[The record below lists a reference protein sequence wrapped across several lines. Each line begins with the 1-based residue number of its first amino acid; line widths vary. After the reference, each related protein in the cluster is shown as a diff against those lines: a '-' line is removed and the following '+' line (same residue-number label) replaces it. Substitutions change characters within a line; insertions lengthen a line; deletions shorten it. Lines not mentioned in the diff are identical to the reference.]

1 MLSCQDLLSDLSDYL
16 DDGVSD
22 EVRRDLE
29 AHLAHCP
36 TCEIVVDST
45 RKTLKIVSENF
56 SYEIPPEVSGRIL
69 ARIRTALED
78 R

>member
-1 MLSCQDLLSDLSDYL
+1 MLSCRELLSDLSEYL
-16 DDGVSD
+16 DDELSVQ
-22 EVRRDLE
+22 VRLELE

-36 TCEIVVDST
+36 TCEVLVDST
-45 RKTLKIVSENF
+45 RKTLKIVSATF
-56 SYEIPPEVSGRIL
+56 SYELPEDVSGRIL

>member
-16 DDGVSD
+16 DDGVPV

-29 AHLAHCP
+29 AHLSHCH
-36 TCEIVVDST
+36 TCEVLVDST

-56 SYEIPPEVSGRIL
+56 SYELPEDVSGRIL
-69 ARIRTALED
+69 ARIRTAMED

>member
-16 DDGVSD
+16 DDGVPV
-22 EVRRDLE
+22 EVRRELE
-29 AHLAHCP
+29 AHLAHCS
-36 TCEIVVDST
+36 TCEVLVDST
-45 RKTLKIVSENF
+45 RKTLMIVSENF
-56 SYEIPPEVSGRIL
+56 SYEIPAEVSGRIL